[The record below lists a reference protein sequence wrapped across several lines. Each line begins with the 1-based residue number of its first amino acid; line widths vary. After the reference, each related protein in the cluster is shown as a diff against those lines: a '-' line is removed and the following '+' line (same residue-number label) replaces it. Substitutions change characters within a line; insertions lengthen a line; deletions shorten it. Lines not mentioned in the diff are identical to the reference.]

1 MSFGTH
7 LAAVRK
13 EQKKSQS
20 EVAIKAD
27 VHVNLLG
34 RYERNEA
41 SPSVEVA
48 AKLADVLNVSLDYL
62 VGKAPIDIDQTMLDK
77 VLTIQ
82 QLPDEDRAHIMY
94 AIDGLIQHAKNRAAY
109 KK

>member
-1 MSFGTH
+1 MSLGTH

-34 RYERNEA
+34 RYEREEA
-41 SPSVEVA
+41 SPSVEIA
-48 AKLADVLNVSLDYL
+48 ARLADVLGVSLDFL
-62 VGKAPIDIDQTMLDK
+62 VGKNAVEVDQALLDK
-77 VLTIQ
+77 LLTIQ
-82 QLPDEDRAHIMY
+82 QLPDEDRQHILY
-94 AIDGLIQHAKNRAAY
+94 AIDGLIQHAKNRAVY

>member
-1 MSFGTH
+1 MNFGTR

-13 EQKKSQS
+13 EQKKSQA
-20 EVAIKAD
+20 ELAIKAD
-27 VHVNLLG
+27 VHVNVLG
-34 RYERNEA
+34 RYERGEA

-62 VGKAPIDIDQTMLDK
+62 TGKAAIDIDQALLDQ

-82 QLPDEDRAHIMY
+82 QLPNEDREHILY
-94 AIDGLIQHAKNRAAY
+94 AIDGLIQHAKNRLAY